1 MLTHVVVHQPE
12 DPIAYFHE
20 ELSRMKQEVEE
31 NNVRSLLSV
40 CVLYLLTYIHMCL
53 RMFPNVWHYTKLH
66 LHVRMFVYMC
76 LCLCMFPKC
85 GYMLQAIVLGEL

>member
-40 CVLYLLTYIHMCL
+40 CVLYLHTYTC
-53 RMFPNVWHYTKLH
+53 VYALH
-66 LHVRMFVYMC
+66 GTILSVDT
-76 LCLCMFPKC
+76 CM
-85 GYMLQAIVLGEL
+85 QAIVL

>member
-20 ELSRMKQEVEE
+20 ELSRMKHEVEE

-40 CVLYLLTYIHMCL
+40 CVLYLHTVHTLVFML
-53 RMFPNVWHYTKLH
+53 PNVWHYTKLH